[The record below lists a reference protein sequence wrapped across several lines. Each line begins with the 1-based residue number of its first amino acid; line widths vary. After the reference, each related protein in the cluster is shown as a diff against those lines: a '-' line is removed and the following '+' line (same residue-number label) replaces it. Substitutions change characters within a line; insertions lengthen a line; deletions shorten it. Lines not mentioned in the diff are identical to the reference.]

1 MEDRH
6 FKLLSSIGHLAFLFK
21 IKASKWEGNLIVLNV
36 NKGHF
41 SLKSIFNKISL
52 LTISK
57 PNQLDMA
64 SPVYQ

>member
-41 SLKSIFNKISL
+41 SLKSIFL